1 METLEAPRAKRA
13 RVDEFAAVVL
23 TQLRKRR
30 ADDAAPPPAESAK
43 RARVCES
50 APHVH
55 ARACACGARLYT
67 LDEIAH
73 ALSDDAMRAIVDRF
87 VERARPWQS
96 EWADSYIA

>member
-1 METLEAPRAKRA
+1 METLEPPRAKRA

-30 ADDAAPPPAESAK
+30 ADESVAPVESAK
-43 RARVCES
+43 RARVEP